1 MCEYCEKKKDIK
13 SANFCG
19 EAKAMILVSDKFNT
33 LDVRG
38 NERKF
43 QLFRRLYRPSFYIN
57 YCPMCGKEL
66 GA

>member
-19 EAKAMILVSDKFNT
+19 EAKAMILVSNKFNT
-33 LDVRG
+33 LDIRG

-43 QLFRRLYRPSFYIN
+43 QW
-57 YCPMCGKEL
+57 
-66 GA
+66 